1 MSRQIMNISPNALKP
16 HPRNEEFFSNAEG
29 EDYQRLKE
37 SIQELGVLT
46 PLRVSSDMTI
56 VSGHQRWRAAK
67 ELGLESVPVE
77 IDEGLKDE
85 DEKLIQLIAANFGR
99 MKNDP
104 IKQGK
109 WLVEYERLRGV
120 RDGRYGKR
128 SLDGNNSRLNTQSV
142 IAEELGMDTSTLR
155 NLKRLTKL
163 IPELQEVISEGNITP
178 TTGYKLLSRLSEEE
192 QHQLLEKL
200 PSAQKFTQS
209 QIQQYVD
216 QIHGYEQKV
225 AELSGELDAEK
236 QRADD
241 AVRCMNKATR
251 LVAESEDGERYT
263 EMAEKLQ
270 IAQENYRKEH
280 ETFAAYR
287 KSQETNDRKH
297 AKEIEMLQ
305 AKLEKASEPRIIE
318 KIVEVEKEPEDY
330 QSLKEASKRLKELEQ
345 KIYSS
350 SRIEPL
356 EGEARHNVRMEMQ
369 MEQDISGFLAT
380 FEGWL
385 ISDSCFPTMDPG
397 AKERVT
403 ESLNRIEEIAVEL
416 RKKLKGSMKG
426 VA

>member
-1 MSRQIMNISPNALKP
+1 MSRQILNISPSALKP

-29 EDYQRLKE
+29 EEYQRLKE

-109 WLVEYERLRGV
+109 WLLEYERLRGV
-120 RDGRYGKR
+120 MHGGDRK
-128 SLDGNNSRLNTQSV
+128 SSGNNFRLKQED
-142 IAEELGMDTSTLR
+142 IANELGVTTKTIR
-155 NLKRLTKL
+155 NLKNLTTL
-163 IPELQEVISEGNITP
+163 VPEIQEIISEGKITP
-178 TTGYKLLSRLSEEE
+178 TTGFTLLSRLSEDE

-225 AELSGELDAEK
+225 AELSEELDAEK

-241 AVRCMNKATR
+241 AAMKMAKATR
-251 LVAESEDGERYT
+251 LAAESEDGERYT
-263 EMAEKLQ
+263 EMAEKLE
-270 IAQENYRKEH
+270 IAQENYRREH
-280 ETFAAYR
+280 ENFSAYR
-287 KSQETNDRKH
+287 KSQETVDRKH

-305 AKLEKASEPRIIE
+305 AKLEKMSAPRVVE

-330 QSLKEASKRLKELEQ
+330 QALKEASKRLKELEQ
-345 KIYSS
+345 QLYNSS
-350 SRIEPL
+350 KIEPL
-356 EGEARHNVRMEMQ
+356 EGEARYNVRLEMQ
-369 MEQDISGFLAT
+369 MEQEISGFLAT
-380 FEGWL
+380 LEGWL
-385 ISDSCFPTMDPG
+385 VSDSYFPAMDIG
-397 AKERVT
+397 AKARVT
-403 ESLNRIEEIAVEL
+403 DSLTRIDQIAVEL
-416 RKKLKGSMKG
+416 KKKLNDSMKG

>member
-1 MSRQIMNISPNALKP
+1 MSRQIMNISPNALKA

-128 SLDGNNSRLNTQSV
+128 SLDGQFVRLKQED
-142 IAEELGMDTSTLR
+142 IADELGVDARTIRRLK
-155 NLKRLTKL
+155 NLTTL
-163 IPELQEVISEGNITP
+163 IPELQDIITEGKITP
-178 TTGYKLLSRLSEEE
+178 STGYLLLSRLSEDE

-356 EGEARHNVRMEMQ
+356 EGEARYNVRMEMQ

>member
-56 VSGHQRWRAAK
+56 VSGHQRWHAAK

-120 RDGRYGKR
+120 RQGGDRKSNRKFCG
-128 SLDGNNSRLNTQSV
+128 LITQSD
-142 IAEELGMDTSTLR
+142 IANELGVGVTTLR
-155 NLKRLTKL
+155 NLKNLTTL
-163 IPELQEVISEGNITP
+163 IPELQDIITEGKITP
-178 TTGYKLLSRLSEEE
+178 STGYLLLSRLSEEE

-305 AKLEKASEPRIIE
+305 AKLEKASEPKIIE

-356 EGEARHNVRMEMQ
+356 EGEARYNVRMEMQ

-416 RKKLKGSMKG
+416 KKKLKDSMKG

>member
-1 MSRQIMNISPNALKP
+1 
-16 HPRNEEFFSNAEG
+16 
-29 EDYQRLKE
+29 
-37 SIQELGVLT
+37 
-46 PLRVSSDMTI
+46 MT
-56 VSGHQRWRAAK
+56 
-67 ELGLESVPVE
+67 
-77 IDEGLKDE
+77 
-85 DEKLIQLIAANFGR
+85 
-99 MKNDP
+99 
-104 IKQGK
+104 
-109 WLVEYERLRGV
+109 
-120 RDGRYGKR
+120 
-128 SLDGNNSRLNTQSV
+128 T
-142 IAEELGMDTSTLR
+142 
-155 NLKRLTKL
+155 L
-163 IPELQEVISEGNITP
+163 IPELQDIITEGKITP
-178 TTGYKLLSRLSEEE
+178 STGYLLLSRLSEDE

-216 QIHGYEQKV
+216 QIHNYEQKV

-305 AKLEKASEPRIIE
+305 AKLEKAPEPKIIE
-318 KIVEVEKEPEDY
+318 KIVEPEDY

-356 EGEARHNVRMEMQ
+356 EGEARYNVRMEMQ